1 MVSLDNLKT
10 ALSAI
15 KSEIKAET
23 NSIKSEINRIAT
35 RYLKKTDA
43 NKIYITKDSA
53 NKSFATKSSV
63 TEIRY
68 FSESQDTLTKIDEL
82 RFPYFSRKANRF
94 LGTVEYNPLQ
104 SDLGNLRVAG
114 VDNIGFVFN
123 LPENGEADTAYL
135 SDIGIISLIPGLSQS
150 GLFARS
156 DLDLRNAKK
165 VALSNTKDEYSTLTK
180 NQGTMY
186 YNVRVIDKQDDSR
199 SLSFKLSASSN
210 PNSHRLQGMTYGKDG
225 ALYYFVSDEI
235 YSNSTVDIPF
245 TLTRIDRYEKLPNPN
260 NLHIFYHGRDRTTSE
275 DEILYDGTQA
285 SALHIYRDAVNVN
298 LSQQGNLYYS
308 DLAYSVIGIQRDSG
322 AFVFAKFS
330 YGGLNYSLPLVHIDP
345 DTRRCVF
352 IGLVN
357 KSDYDATFMM
367 FIGDADIPSA
377 KLQGTIETYTVRTA
391 AAQDTIDSGKQDR
404 LIAGKNI
411 TIASDGKT
419 ISATGGGAETLFVT
433 ITDNNGTLSANKSY
447 SEINGAILAGTPV
460 FVNYGDILLPFIAGN
475 AEFLFFGETMVDDTK
490 AVSAIIRITSN
501 DEVSDISAALKT
513 LPNPNAI
520 TFTGAVTGSYDGS
533 APLSVNIPAEVTPLT
548 GTIDEITPSQ
558 VIEAVLAGRPVF
570 VSSEF
575 RTYSAF
581 NAYYLGVYS
590 SFINKNGDIYWLV
603 ADIDNDTWIEGSALV
618 PTKTSQLTND
628 SGYLTLA
635 TLPIY
640 NGEVQ

>member
-123 LPENGEADTAYL
+123 LPENGEEDTAYL

-235 YSNSTVDIPF
+235 YSNSTVDISF

-391 AAQDTIDSGKQDR
+391 AAQDVIDNSKVDKVTGK
-404 LIAGKNI
+404 G
-411 TIASDGKT
+411 
-419 ISATGGGAETLFVT
+419 
-433 ITDNNGTLSANKSY
+433 LS
-447 SEINGAILAGTPV
+447 
-460 FVNYGDILLPFIAGN
+460 
-475 AEFLFFGETMVDDTK
+475 
-490 AVSAIIRITSN
+490 SN
-501 DEVSDISAALKT
+501 DYTDAAKT
-513 LPNPNAI
+513 KVDALALVA
-520 TFTGAVTGSYDGS
+520 TSGSYNDLTDK
-533 APLSVNIPAEVTPLT
+533 PTIPTEVTPLI
-548 GTIDEITPSQ
+548 GTTAELTPSQ
-558 VIEAVLAGRPVF
+558 VQDAVLAGRPVAVQYTDSTYGVLKF
-570 VSSEF
+570 TNFNTASSNNLLASVSIINLGSFWVVYALNGNTSTQQWDTKVTQMATTPQVNSVDVKVTDVSTRVSTLE
-575 RTYSAF
+575 
-581 NAYYLGVYS
+581 NA
-590 SFINKNGDIYWLV
+590 
-603 ADIDNDTWIEGSALV
+603 
-618 PTKTSQLTND
+618 
-628 SGYLTLA
+628 GYLTLA
-635 TLPIY
+635 TLPKY
-640 NGEVQ
+640 GGESE

>member
-10 ALSAI
+10 AISAI
-15 KSEIKAET
+15 KAEIKAET

-43 NKIYITKDSA
+43 SKIYITKDSA

-104 SDLGNLRVAG
+104 SNLGNLRVAG

-123 LPENGEADTAYL
+123 LPENNKEDTAYL
-135 SDIGIISLIPGLSQS
+135 SDAGIISLTPGLSQS

-156 DLDLRNAKK
+156 DLYLRDVKK

-186 YNVRVIDKQDDSR
+186 YNVRVIDRQDNSR

-210 PNSHRLQGMTYGKDG
+210 PNSPRLQGMTYGKDG

-260 NLHIFYHGRDRTTSE
+260 NLKIFYHGRDRVTSE
-275 DEILYDGTQA
+275 EEILYDGTQA
-285 SALHIYRDAVNVN
+285 RALHIYRDAVDVN
-298 LSQQGNLYYS
+298 LGQRGNLYYS
-308 DLAYSVIGIQRDSG
+308 DLAYGVIGIHRDSG

-330 YGGLNYSLPLVHIDP
+330 YGGLKYSLPLVHIDA

-367 FIGDADIPSA
+367 FIGDADSPSA
-377 KLQGTIETYTVRTA
+377 KLQGTIETYTVPVLT
-391 AAQDTIDSGKQDR
+391 DGSIVIYSSTTGSTKKFKIKVDDSGIPS
-404 LIAGKNI
+404 LI
-411 TIASDGKT
+411 DV
-419 ISATGGGAETLFVT
+419 E
-433 ITDNNGTLSANKSY
+433 NG
-447 SEINGAILAGTPV
+447 SEVWSGGTP
-460 FVNYGDILLPFIAGN
+460 
-475 AEFLFFGETMVDDTK
+475 
-490 AVSAIIRITSN
+490 
-501 DEVSDISAALKT
+501 
-513 LPNPNAI
+513 
-520 TFTGAVTGSYDGS
+520 
-533 APLSVNIPAEVTPLT
+533 IP
-548 GTIDEITPSQ
+548 S
-558 VIEAVLAGRPVF
+558 
-570 VSSEF
+570 
-575 RTYSAF
+575 
-581 NAYYLGVYS
+581 
-590 SFINKNGDIYWLV
+590 
-603 ADIDNDTWIEGSALV
+603 
-618 PTKTSQLTND
+618 KTSQLTND

-635 TLPIY
+635 TLPKY
-640 NGEVQ
+640 GGETE

>member
-10 ALSAI
+10 AISAI

-43 NKIYITKDSA
+43 SKIYITKDSA

-63 TEIRY
+63 TKIRY

-82 RFPYFSRKANRF
+82 RFPYFNRKANRF

-104 SDLGNLRVAG
+104 SNLGNLRIAG
-114 VDNIGFVFN
+114 ADNIGFVFN
-123 LPENGEADTAYL
+123 LPENGEDTAYL
-135 SDIGIISLIPGLSQS
+135 SDIGMISSIPGLSQS

-156 DLDLRNAKK
+156 DLYLRDVKK

-186 YNVRVIDKQDDSR
+186 YNVRVKDKQDDIR

-210 PNSHRLQGMTYGKDG
+210 PNSPRLQGMTYGKDG

-235 YSNSTVDIPF
+235 SSGSTVDIPF

-260 NLHIFYHGRDRTTSE
+260 NLHIFYHGRDSLTSE
-275 DEILYDGTQA
+275 DEILYDGTQE
-285 SALHIYRDAVNVN
+285 SALHIYREAVNVN

-308 DLAYSVIGIQRDSG
+308 DLAYSVIGINRDSG

-330 YGGLNYSLPLVHIDP
+330 YGGLKYSLPLVHIDA

-367 FIGDADIPSA
+367 FIGDAYSPSA
-377 KLQGTIETYTVRTA
+377 KLQGAIETYTVPVLT
-391 AAQDTIDSGKQDR
+391 DGSIVIYSSTTGSTKKFKIKVDDSGIPS
-404 LIAGKNI
+404 LI
-411 TIASDGKT
+411 DV
-419 ISATGGGAETLFVT
+419 E
-433 ITDNNGTLSANKSY
+433 NG
-447 SEINGAILAGTPV
+447 SEVWSGGTP
-460 FVNYGDILLPFIAGN
+460 
-475 AEFLFFGETMVDDTK
+475 
-490 AVSAIIRITSN
+490 
-501 DEVSDISAALKT
+501 
-513 LPNPNAI
+513 
-520 TFTGAVTGSYDGS
+520 
-533 APLSVNIPAEVTPLT
+533 IP
-548 GTIDEITPSQ
+548 S
-558 VIEAVLAGRPVF
+558 
-570 VSSEF
+570 
-575 RTYSAF
+575 
-581 NAYYLGVYS
+581 
-590 SFINKNGDIYWLV
+590 
-603 ADIDNDTWIEGSALV
+603 
-618 PTKTSQLTND
+618 KTSQLTND

-635 TLPIY
+635 TLPKY
-640 NGEVQ
+640 GGESE

>member
-10 ALSAI
+10 AISAI

-43 NKIYITKDSA
+43 SNIYITKDSA

-104 SDLGNLRVAG
+104 SNLGNLRVAG

-123 LPENGEADTAYL
+123 LPENNEEDTAYL
-135 SDIGIISLIPGLSQS
+135 SYAGIISLIPGLSQT

-156 DLDLRNAKK
+156 DSYLRDVKK

-186 YNVRVIDKQDDSR
+186 YNVRVIDRQDNSR

-210 PNSHRLQGMTYGKDG
+210 PNSPRLQGMTYGKDG

-260 NLHIFYHGRDRTTSE
+260 NLKIFYHGRDRVTSE
-275 DEILYDGTQA
+275 EEILYDGTQA
-285 SALHIYRDAVNVN
+285 RALHIYSSAVNVN
-298 LSQQGNLYYS
+298 LSQQGNLYHS
-308 DLAYSVIGIQRDSG
+308 DLAYSVIGINRDSG

-330 YGGLNYSLPLVHIDP
+330 YGGLNYSLPLVHIDA

-367 FIGDADIPSA
+367 FIGDADSPSA

-391 AAQDTIDSGKQDR
+391 AAQDAIDSGKVDKVDGKGLSSNDYTAAAKAKVDAIPANPKYTDTVYDDTALKER
-404 LIAGKNI
+404 VATIEGKESAWDAKSDFSGSYNDLTDKPASLIGTTNELTTTQVYDAVSSGIPVRVQYTDNTYGLLSFTAFNVAESLKV
-411 TIASDGKT
+411 IASQT
-419 ISATGGGAETLFVT
+419 IVYYNGNYILAELFGNVIQGGGWGFYSTMLAELVDF
-433 ITDNNGTLSANKSY
+433 DNLDVRVNKL
-447 SEINGAILAGTPV
+447 E
-460 FVNYGDILLPFIAGN
+460 N
-475 AEFLFFGETMVDDTK
+475 A
-490 AVSAIIRITSN
+490 
-501 DEVSDISAALKT
+501 
-513 LPNPNAI
+513 
-520 TFTGAVTGSYDGS
+520 
-533 APLSVNIPAEVTPLT
+533 
-548 GTIDEITPSQ
+548 
-558 VIEAVLAGRPVF
+558 
-570 VSSEF
+570 
-575 RTYSAF
+575 
-581 NAYYLGVYS
+581 
-590 SFINKNGDIYWLV
+590 
-603 ADIDNDTWIEGSALV
+603 
-618 PTKTSQLTND
+618 
-628 SGYLTLA
+628 GYLTLA
-635 TLPIY
+635 TLPKY
-640 NGEVQ
+640 GGESE